1 MSTLAVSRVY
11 KGRRILTA
19 IRYRFTGQ
27 REEAALGLCGYKAR
41 FPRSAPGAKRRG
53 YDPRL
58 GRFVQADSI
67 VAGAGRQ
74 PAGVGSLRLHAQ
86 QSSAI
91 YRSEWA

>member
-27 REEAALGLCGYKAR
+27 REEAALGLYDYNAR
-41 FPRSAPGAKRRG
+41 W

-74 PAGVGSLRLHAQ
+74 PAGLGPLRVHLQ
-86 QSSAI
+86 QPGAI